1 MYREATNFLQSRA
14 IAITGFSRNPQSFSR
29 ALYKAMVDRGF
40 VVYPVN
46 QCQTEI
52 DGIKVFPTVNDVPS
66 DVEAIYI
73 INKKET
79 SLQLASQAAE
89 RGIKNI
95 WIHVKCN
102 TSEARAIEQKH
113 GISMIMGECFF
124 MWAEPVVGFHKFH
137 RLIRMLFGGRKV
149 LTPQKN

>member
-1 MYREATNFLQSRA
+1 MYREVTNFLQART
-14 IAITGFSRNPQSFSR
+14 IAITGFSRNPNSFSR
-29 ALYKAMVDRGF
+29 VLHKAMLDKGF
-40 VVYPVN
+40 EVYPVN
-46 QCQTEI
+46 QCQSEI

-73 INKKET
+73 LNKKET
-79 SLQLASQAAE
+79 SILLAKDAAE

-102 TSEARAIEQKH
+102 TAETKEIERKY

-124 MWAEPVVGFHKFH
+124 MWAEPVGVHKFH
-137 RLIRMLFGGRKV
+137 RFIRTLFGGRKV
-149 LTPQKN
+149 LSPQ